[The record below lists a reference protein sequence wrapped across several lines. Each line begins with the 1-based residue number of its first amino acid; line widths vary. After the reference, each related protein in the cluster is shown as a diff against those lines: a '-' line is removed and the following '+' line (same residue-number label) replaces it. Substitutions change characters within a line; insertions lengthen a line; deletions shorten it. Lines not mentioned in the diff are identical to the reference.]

1 MKYQEFKPFWYLEE
15 HQMDHSMTYEDERK
29 YTKRILW
36 FFFIFTIVSIL
47 LVEFVKYL

>member
-1 MKYQEFKPFWYLEE
+1 MKYQDFTPFWILKEDQVSQMSYEE
-15 HQMDHSMTYEDERK
+15 ERK

-36 FFFIFTIVSIL
+36 FFFIFTIVSVI